1 MAMHH
6 NKCPKIESIRKN
18 PPSCTASD
26 TGEDSCPK
34 EKNQLYP
41 PQEEEFPKKNKS
53 ESKVTELLQPA
64 ATLSGAIHIHYR
76 SKVLETLSHLMVFFM
91 LITSYIVRRFSLKA
105 SKL

>member
-34 EKNQLYP
+34 KKKKISCIHHKRNSSQ
-41 PQEEEFPKKNKS
+41 KKNKS
-53 ESKVTELLQPA
+53 ESKVTELLQPT
-64 ATLSGAIHIHYR
+64 ATLSSAIVP
-76 SKVLETLSHLMVFFM
+76 KNKK
-91 LITSYIVRRFSLKA
+91 IVSLKDLFVPLTKCVMKSISFCWA
-105 SKL
+105 YFTC